1 MGINKAIFYPENYI
15 LLGSSDA
22 QKAHAD
28 VIISEMKASRP
39 EKFEGNKDSFSF
51 ELRYAAPFDKG
62 FHELKRLQGTAA
74 EAAGRRNEFKG
85 YIVIDMNSWLTHHDE
100 QYLNKA
106 LLFLIDMSEYW
117 NYIFLVDNQNAKA
130 ARELVGKVLSVFYRD
145 NIPCMVKEEKVQA
158 SVKAR
163 VSAIGKAQGVMCSLP
178 VKEFFQE
185 LLEQGFNENIV
196 AALLSEMAWNSGKK
210 LSMNS
215 LADFMSNRESVVRY
229 MLTQKEYNRFLTFIE
244 KRKERWYGEK
254 EAV

>member
-1 MGINKAIFYPENYI
+1 MGINQGIFCPQNYI
-15 LLGSSDA
+15 LLGNSDA

-28 VIISEMKASRP
+28 VIISEMKTSLP
-39 EKFEGNKDSFSF
+39 EMFEGNKDSFSF

-85 YIVIDMNSWLTHHDE
+85 YIIIDMNSWLTHHDE
-100 QYLNKA
+100 EYLNKA
-106 LLFLIDMSEYW
+106 LLFLIDMSECW
-117 NYIFLVDNQNAKA
+117 NYIFLVDNQNTKA
-130 ARELVGKVLSVFYRD
+130 ARELVCKVLSVFYRH
-145 NIPCMVKEEKVQA
+145 NIPCTVKEGKAQA

-163 VSAIGKAQGVMCSLP
+163 INTICKTQGVMCSPP

-185 LLEQGFNENIV
+185 LLEQGFHDNIV
-196 AALLSEMAWNSGKK
+196 AALVREMAWSAGKK

-215 LADFMSNRESVVRY
+215 IADFMPNQESVIRY
-229 MLTQKEYNRFLTFIE
+229 LLAQKEYNRFLTIVE
-244 KRKERWYGEK
+244 KKKECWYGEK

>member
-15 LLGSSDA
+15 LLGGSDA
-22 QKAHAD
+22 QKAYAD
-28 VIISEMKASRP
+28 VIISEIKTSRP

-100 QYLNKA
+100 EYLNKA

-145 NIPCMVKEEKVQA
+145 NIPCMVKKEKVQA
-158 SVKAR
+158 SVKAC
-163 VSAIGKAQGVMCSLP
+163 VSAICKAQGVMCSPP

-185 LLEQGFNENIV
+185 LLEQGFNENVV
-196 AALLSEMAWNSGKK
+196 AALLSEMAWSSGKK

-215 LADFMSNRESVVRY
+215 ITNFMSTQESVIRY
-229 MLTQKEYNRFLTFIE
+229 MLAQKEYNRFLTIIE
-244 KRKERWYGEK
+244 KRKECWYGEK

>member
-1 MGINKAIFYPENYI
+1 MGINKAISYPENYI
-15 LLGSSDA
+15 LLGSSDT

-28 VIISEMKASRP
+28 VIISEMKNSRP

-62 FHELKRLQGTAA
+62 FQELKRLQGVAA

-85 YIVIDMNSWLTHHDE
+85 YIVIDMNGWLTHHE
-100 QYLNKA
+100 EEYLNKA

-117 NYIFLVDNQNAKA
+117 NYIFLIDNQNAKA
-130 ARELVGKVLSVFYRD
+130 ARELVGKVLSVFYCD

-158 SVKAR
+158 SVKSR
-163 VSAIGKAQGVMCSLP
+163 VSAICKAQGVMCSPP

-185 LLEQGFNENIV
+185 LLEQGVNDNVV
-196 AALLSEMAWNSGKK
+196 AALLSEMVWSFGKK

-215 LADFMSNRESVVRY
+215 IADFVTNKESVIRY
-229 MLTQKEYNRFLTFIE
+229 MLAQKEYNRFLAIVD
-244 KRKERWYGEK
+244 KRKECWYGEK
-254 EAV
+254 ESV

>member
-1 MGINKAIFYPENYI
+1 MGTNKAIFYPENYI

-28 VIISEMKASRP
+28 IIISEMKNLHP

-62 FHELKRLQGTAA
+62 FQELKRLQGVAA

-85 YIVIDMNSWLTHHDE
+85 YIVIDMNSWLAHHDE
-100 QYLNKA
+100 EYLNKA

-117 NYIFLVDNQNAKA
+117 NYIFLIDNQNAKV

-163 VSAIGKAQGVMCSLP
+163 VSAICKAQGVMCSLP

-185 LLEQGFNENIV
+185 LMELEFSDSV
-196 AALLSEMAWNSGKK
+196 VTALLTEMSWHAGKK
-210 LSMNS
+210 ISTDTLVNF
-215 LADFMSNRESVVRY
+215 ADNGFSAVSY
-229 MLTQKEYNRFLTFIE
+229 MLTQKDYNRLLAIID
-244 KRKERWYGEK
+244 KRRENWYGEK

>member
-1 MGINKAIFYPENYI
+1 METNKAIFYPENYI

-28 VIISEMKASRP
+28 VIISEMKTSRP

-62 FHELKRLQGTAA
+62 FQELKRLQGAAA

-85 YIVIDMNSWLTHHDE
+85 YIVIDMNSWLAHHDE
-100 QYLNKA
+100 EYLNKA
-106 LLFLIDMSEYW
+106 LLFLIDMSEDW
-117 NYIFLVDNQNAKA
+117 NYIFLIDNQNAKA

-163 VSAIGKAQGVMCSLP
+163 VSAICKAQGVMCSPP

-196 AALLSEMAWNSGKK
+196 AALLSEMAWSSGKK

-215 LADFMSNRESVVRY
+215 IADFMTNKESVIRY
-229 MLTQKEYNRFLTFIE
+229 MLAQKEYNRFLTIVD
-244 KRKERWYGEK
+244 KRKECWYGEK

>member
-1 MGINKAIFYPENYI
+1 MGINNAIFYPENYI

-51 ELRYAAPFDKG
+51 ELRYVAPFDKG

-85 YIVIDMNSWLTHHDE
+85 YIVIDMSSWLTHHDE
-100 QYLNKA
+100 EYLNKA

-117 NYIFLVDNQNAKA
+117 SYIFLVDNQNAKA

-145 NIPCMVKEEKVQA
+145 NIPCMVKEEKIQA
-158 SVKAR
+158 SAKAR
-163 VSAIGKAQGVMCSLP
+163 VSAICKAQGVMCSPP

-185 LLEQGFNENIV
+185 LLEQGFNENII
-196 AALLSEMAWNSGKK
+196 AALLSEMAWNARKK

-244 KRKERWYGEK
+244 KRKERRYGEK

>member
-1 MGINKAIFYPENYI
+1 MRINRDIFYPKNYI
-15 LLGSSDA
+15 LLGNSDA

-28 VIISEMKASRP
+28 VIISQMKTSFP
-39 EKFEGNKDSFSF
+39 ETFEGNKDSFSF

-85 YIVIDMNSWLTHHDE
+85 YIIIDMNSWLTHHDE
-100 QYLNKA
+100 EYLNKA
-106 LLFLIDMSEYW
+106 LLFLIDMSECW
-117 NYIFLVDNQNAKA
+117 NYIFLVDNQNMKA
-130 ARELVGKVLSVFYRD
+130 ARELVCKVLSLFYR
-145 NIPCMVKEEKVQA
+145 NNSPCVVKEEKVQT
-158 SVKAR
+158 SVKVR
-163 VSAIGKAQGVMCSLP
+163 VSTICKIQGVMCSPP

-196 AALLSEMAWNSGKK
+196 AALLIEIMWSAGKK

-215 LADFMSNRESVVRY
+215 IVDFMPNQESVIRY
-229 MLTQKEYNRFLTFIE
+229 MLTQKEYNRFLTIIE
-244 KRKERWYGEK
+244 KKKECWYGEK